1 MSGRHQRST
10 YKLIDSVLSQT
21 HTKDL
26 DMLRALVHDI
36 VENDR
41 FVVTGGRVWQLDA
54 KEDVYVLR
62 HQEGE
67 MEFLSDGTRR
77 TVDEFPAMSALVSS
91 KMLIVDGTTDAGDAR
106 VYSLVGV
113 GDVVQRPS
121 GRLYPYA
128 LAFTARE
135 HTSEFNDTL
144 IVVGSAATTAIRNMH
159 AAQREHRIK
168 RDLDKAW
175 EIQRGLVPDHATT
188 YRDYDVY
195 GISVPDA
202 VVGGDYFDYLRP
214 PGEEEERFGLV
225 VSDAASKGLPA
236 AVQALFVSGAMRMGA
251 GFNTKMS
258 TLIGRLNAL
267 IYDTFPYERFVSLFY
282 LELTPSSNG
291 LVLYV
296 NAGHCPP
303 IHYIAASG
311 TTETLQPT
319 GGILGIVEDQPFRV
333 ENINMGHGDL
343 LLLFTD
349 GINEAQDRNGNLYG
363 DDRLRDF
370 LAAHHH
376 ESAET
381 IARTLLDEI
390 ASYSAG
396 ARHSDDRTIVVV
408 KRM

>member
-10 YKLIDSVLSQT
+10 YKLIDSLLSQT
-21 HTKDL
+21 HSGDL
-26 DMLRALVHDI
+26 ELLRALVHDI
-36 VENDR
+36 VENER
-41 FVVTGGRVWQLDA
+41 FVVTGGRVWQLDT
-54 KEDVYVLR
+54 KDDTYVLR

-67 MEFLSDGTRR
+67 MEFLSEGTRR
-77 TVDEFPAMSALVSS
+77 AIDDFPAMAQLPSS
-91 KMLIVDGTTDAGDAR
+91 KMVIVDGTTDAGDAR

-113 GDVVQRPS
+113 GDMVQRAS
-121 GRLYPYA
+121 GRLFPYA

-135 HTSEFNDTL
+135 HTDEFNDTL

-188 YRDYDVY
+188 YRDYDIFGV
-195 GISVPDA
+195 SVPDA

-236 AVQALFVSGAMRMGA
+236 AVQALFVSGAMRMGS

-258 TLIGRLNAL
+258 SLIGRLNTL

-291 LVLYV
+291 LVLFV

-311 TTETLQPT
+311 TTQTLQPT
-319 GGILGIVEDQPFRV
+319 GGILGIVEEQPFRV
-333 ENINMGHGDL
+333 ENINMGRGDL
-343 LLLFTD
+343 LLLYTD
-349 GINEAQDRNGNLYG
+349 GINEAQDKFGNLYG
-363 DDRLRDF
+363 DDRLRTF
-370 LAAHHH
+370 LAEHHT
-376 ESAET
+376 ESSET
-381 IARTLLDEI
+381 IARRLLDEI
-390 ASYSAG
+390 ERYSVG
-396 ARHSDDRTIVVV
+396 ARYSDDRTIVVV
-408 KRM
+408 KRS